1 MSGCAKYGRHVVGLV
16 SIALLFACGGPAKP
30 AESAESSQSAP
41 PLDDQPAQTQGN
53 TSSAGS
59 HSPSPDVAQAMKA
72 IEAQQFADAKE
83 TLLKA
88 LKRNGKDVLANYY
101 MGVTLAGLGD
111 AKGAVEYY
119 RTSIAL
125 DAKFAEAYVNLSAL
139 QLDSKDNQGAL
150 ATADAGLKNAKNPDL
165 YLNRAIALEALGKT
179 EEATVAYGAAVEQM
193 PENTSLRLTYAQMLA
208 SAGKKDLAIAQLKKV
223 ADASDPKLLA
233 LAAIQVRQLGAPS
246 ECVAILD
253 RAISQ
258 KDLAALRVRRGMCR
272 EDLKDA
278 PGAKSDFERAVTM
291 EPKFAPA
298 HYYLGALLQQSG
310 DTKKAC
316 TELKLAVEL
325 GGTEGIGPEAKKAV
339 AASGCG
345 K

>member
-1 MSGCAKYGRHVVGLV
+1 MSGCANYGRHVVGLV
-16 SIALLFACGGPAKP
+16 SIALLCACGGTTKP
-30 AESAESSQSAP
+30 AETSQSVP

-59 HSPSPDVAQAMKA
+59 HSPSPEVSKAMKA
-72 IEAQQFADAKE
+72 IESQQFAEAKE
-83 TLLKA
+83 TLLQA
-88 LKRNGKDVLANYY
+88 LKHDGKDVLANYY

-111 AKGAVEYY
+111 AKGAVDYY
-119 RTSIAL
+119 KTSIAL

-150 ATADAGLKNAKNPDL
+150 ATADAGLQNAKNPDL
-165 YLNRAIALEALGKT
+165 YLNRAIALEALGKA
-179 EEATVAYGAAVEQM
+179 EEATLAYGAAVEHM
-193 PENTSLRLTYAQMLA
+193 PDNTSLRLTYAQLLA
-208 SAGKKDLAIAQLKKV
+208 SGGKKEQAIAQLKKV

-253 RAISQ
+253 RAIGQ

-272 EDLKDA
+272 EDLKDD
-278 PGAKSDFERAVTM
+278 PGAKSDFERAATM
-291 EPKFAPA
+291 DPKFAPA
-298 HYYLGALLQQSG
+298 HYYLGKLLHRSG
-310 DTKKAC
+310 DKKKAC
-316 TELKLAVEL
+316 TELRLAVEF
-325 GGTEGIGPEAKKAV
+325 GGNEGVGPEAKKAV
-339 AASGCG
+339 TESGCG